1 MVSLWKSKQ
10 PFLTLRILLTITT
23 ILFAVRNIRSQS
35 FGLNGIVMMFSL
47 GLLFAVLGIEMIAT
61 NNKWYFIWVIL
72 TSVFIIS
79 VGVFTLCVYLIS

>member
-23 ILFAVRNIRSQS
+23 ILFAVRNILSPS
-35 FGLNGIVMMFSL
+35 FGLNGILMMFSS

-61 NNKWYFIWVIL
+61 NKRYFIWVIL

-79 VGVFTLCVYLIS
+79 VGVFTLRLYLIS